1 MHPLLCI
8 PDMIAAQQR
17 NGMCAGIGYK
27 VLRLINEKYPDLNSA
42 HVFVQGVLK
51 GYDHW
56 VPGTLVAAEQ
66 FVRAFE
72 LRLPN
77 KAYVTQ
83 TIKTIVDTVI
93 KTDTFRG
100 DASPSNGRGRGAA
113 SPSKKGKGS
122 AGKGLGGLASSSSSN
137 ACTNCQERMIEDI
150 DRKGF
155 LLSVCSMLPFPDQV
169 QHILECVDKEHVRNT
184 LGTH

>member
-1 MHPLLCI
+1 
-8 PDMIAAQQR
+8 MIAAQQR

-113 SPSKKGKGS
+113 SAICKRRESERRVVLVLPLLLGRPRPREGDTKAKAKREHERGKPCCS
-122 AGKGLGGLASSSSSN
+122 VPNFDGK
-137 ACTNCQERMIEDI
+137 CFQFF
-150 DRKGF
+150 F
-155 LLSVCSMLPFPDQV
+155 LLLLV
-169 QHILECVDKEHVRNT
+169 T
-184 LGTH
+184 